1 VVVTAAKDD
10 RTAAQAVGENLIE
23 PLVVLLPS
31 GEEGRGIA
39 RADHFLHTQVT
50 IVLHSTYLAGGGA
63 NRNNKGRLSPYLHF

>member
-1 VVVTAAKDD
+1 MVVTAAKDD

-39 RADHFLHTQVT
+39 RHGRRIQTRGSL
-50 IVLHSTYLAGGGA
+50 STHPGNYGT
-63 NRNNKGRLSPYLHF
+63 S